1 LFFKNIKKTNHNDEK
16 REKKIKIKKKDAFYN
31 FSKFT
36 HENCFIYIS
45 FSFLFEDSNPHLTS
59 KIHSVYCNQTQPHTS
74 DNKLIELTR
83 LKKNIILIFFR
94 IQTISFFKNY
104 IEY

>member
-16 REKKIKIKKKDAFYN
+16 ERKKKIKKKDAFYN

-36 HENCFIYIS
+36 HENCFMYIS
-45 FSFLFEDSNPHLTS
+45 FSFLFGDSNPHFTS
-59 KIHSVYCNQTQPHTS
+59 KIHSVYCNQTQPNIS

-83 LKKNIILIFFR
+83 LKKYIILIFFR
-94 IQTISFFKNY
+94 IQTISIFKNY